1 MAAHAPFWLAVM
13 REAALIRHAILVR
26 AWYSAGPRRDEA
38 MRRHTAIVSLFYG
51 F

>member
-1 MAAHAPFWLAVM
+1 MAAHAPFWLLAM
-13 REAALIRHAILVR
+13 KEAALWRHRVLVA
-26 AWYSAGPRRDEA
+26 AWYGPGPRRDEA